1 MIAHNNSCLPPR
13 IEDNYIL
20 STKGLVGK
28 ANFSRRNRDSHA
40 ITNDGTSDTSSSVK
54 EKKMIRIIKTI
65 LNISV
70 VLAVALVAQQAVQFK
85 FDKLKDAR
93 ETASPITAQMRQT
106 QLDCLARNIY
116 HEAGS
121 EPFEGKVAV
130 AQVTINRTESGSF
143 PSDICKVVYQKNVVY
158 EKVLCQFSW
167 YCQSP
172 TAMKPMNGPI
182 YTESMEVAKKVLL
195 EGFRL
200 PDLKN
205 ALYFHGDYVQP
216 GWNKKPVAKIGRHI
230 FYN

>member
-1 MIAHNNSCLPPR
+1 
-13 IEDNYIL
+13 L
-20 STKGLVGK
+20 SPKGFG
-28 ANFSRRNRDSHA
+28 ANGFLLRRNGYSH
-40 ITNDGTSDTSSSVK
+40 ILTYDGGSDTSSSVK
-54 EKKMIRIIKTI
+54 EKKMIRIIKLVINCLAI
-65 LNISV
+65 LAIVGV
-70 VLAVALVAQQAVQFK
+70 VQITVTQK
-85 FDKLKDAR
+85 FEHLKQAR
-93 ETASPITAQMRQT
+93 ETASPVTAQMRQA

-130 AQVTINRTESGSF
+130 AQVTINRTESGQF

-158 EKVLCQFSW
+158 EKVMCQFSW
-167 YCQSP
+167 YCEGPS
-172 TAMKPMNGPI
+172 AMKPMNGPM

-205 ALYFHGDYVQP
+205 ALYFHGDYVNP
-216 GWNKKPVAKIGRHI
+216 GWNKKPVAKIGHHL